1 MATFTPAY
9 IVRIFN
15 PLVEFFKAQQQSGY
29 LLLCMTGLALIAA
42 NSPFGDTFLNFWKI
56 PFTVGVGPYIGTFT
70 LETFINDGL
79 MTIFFIVVGL
89 EIKREMIE
97 GELSTREK
105 ALLPVVGA
113 VGGMIAPA
121 LIFLFFNFGKPSQSG
136 WGIPTATDIAFSLTI
151 ISLLGKRVPLS
162 LKVFLTALAVVD
174 DLGAIVVIAFFYS
187 NTLHPLYLLYAAGIT
202 GLLIYMNRSDVR
214 NIYAYI
220 FVGIFLWLSLHHAGV
235 HATISGVVLAMTVP
249 FRFKNYNENYQVGL
263 NKFLEFVKLLEKPG
277 STGNLER
284 AQRDRIIEEAQR
296 VSTTMESPLNNML
309 YLFSFFSSFIIM
321 PLFALSNAGVRIDF
335 SVLKNFNF
343 EIGTGIFL
351 GLLIGKPLGITLIT
365 WITSKLKITQIP
377 DGVSWLVIFC
387 VNILAGIGFTMS
399 IFVTNIAYSEEVFI
413 QTAKISIIVA
423 SIVSGCLGYVI
434 LNVLSKAK
442 PQPANES

>member
-1 MATFTPAY
+1 MASFTPAY

-29 LLLCMTGLALIAA
+29 LLLIATALALAIA
-42 NSPFGDTFLNFWKI
+42 NSPLGDYFLDFWKI
-56 PFTVGVGPYIGTFT
+56 PLTVGVGPFIGSFS
-70 LETFINDGL
+70 LEVLINDGL
-79 MTIFFIVVGL
+79 MTIFFLVVGL

-97 GELSTREK
+97 GALSTRET

-113 VGGMIAPA
+113 LGGMVAPA
-121 LIFLFFNFGKPSQSG
+121 CIFIFFNDHKDSAAG
-136 WGIPTATDIAFSLTI
+136 WGIPTATDIAFSLTV
-151 ISLLGKRVPLS
+151 ISLLGKRVPIS

-187 NTLHPLYLLYAAGIT
+187 HSLHVVFLMYAAGIT
-202 GLLIYMNRSDVR
+202 LLLMFMNYRGVR

-249 FRFKNYNENYQVGL
+249 FRFHNYEENYEKGL
-263 NKFLEFVKLLEKPG
+263 HKFLEFVKLLETPK
-277 STGNLER
+277 STGHLER

-309 YLFSFFSSFIIM
+309 YLFSWFSSFIIM
-321 PLFALSNAGVRIDF
+321 PLFALSNAGVKIDF
-335 SVLKNFNF
+335 NVFSHFNYS
-343 EIGTGIFL
+343 IGAGIFL
-351 GLLIGKPLGITLIT
+351 GLILGKPLGITLFT
-365 WITSKLKITQIP
+365 WLTSVLKITRFEK
-377 DGVSWLVIFC
+377 GVSWLQIFC

-399 IFVTNIAYSEEVFI
+399 IFVTNIAFTNPDYI

-423 SIVSGCLGYVI
+423 SLLSGLLGYGI
-434 LNVLSKAK
+434 LTLLNKSK
-442 PQPANES
+442 PVSEP